1 MPLPPERTFDPVA
14 PVEGTKYDPAAT
26 YAFDNSLSGYAYWAV
41 LSTDGSRRLIGWK
54 HLNHRAQI
62 PTDFPGSDAYLI
74 HRSGVEYRNLN
85 PGDIRYI
92 DYDWSLS
99 TEPVN
104 QWAFVN
110 PWRAHVAT
118 FAHSFDALPGFES
131 FNQLPAASKVT
142 AFQVG
147 QTIGG
152 HAWER
157 LAFWLTYDAALSE
170 DWKLGIVMDPVKKAV
185 DAVCIECQSVSAARR
200 LALNINATTFAA
212 KLAAGRIH
220 GTNRTAT
227 PWEPGDL
234 LTIVPESSEDVT
246 VQTAIAAHVAA
257 FNAARDH
264 YDAHVAHEVI
274 AHEHA

>member
-1 MPLPPERTFDPVA
+1 MPLPPERTFDPVP
-14 PVEGTKYDPAAT
+14 PVEGTKYDPDTVPAQ
-26 YAFDNSLSGYAYWAV
+26 DGNLGSYAYWAIFD
-41 LSTDGSRRLIGWK
+41 TDRTRRVVGWVHTNRPDK
-54 HLNHRAQI
+54 IA
-62 PTDFPGSDAYLI
+62 TEFPGYDAYLI
-74 HRSGVEYRNLN
+74 HRSFLEAQPVDRGVIL
-85 PGDIRYI
+85 YI
-92 DYDWSLS
+92 DYDWTLG

-170 DWKLGIVMDPVKKAV
+170 DWLLPIVMDPVKKAV

>member
-1 MPLPPERTFDPVA
+1 MPLPPEITFDPNP
-14 PVEGTKYDPAAT
+14 PVEGTKYDPDAT
-26 YAFDNSLSGYAYWAV
+26 YTLASNLGSYAYWAV
-41 LSTDGSRRLIGWK
+41 LATDRSRRVIGYK
-54 HLNHRAQI
+54 HVNHHAQI
-62 PTDFPGSDAYLI
+62 PTDFPGADAYLI
-74 HRSGVEYRNLN
+74 HRSSREISGLN
-85 PGDIRYI
+85 PGYIRYI
-92 DYDWSLS
+92 DYDWTFGS
-99 TEPVN
+99 EPVN

-131 FNQLPAASKVT
+131 FRSLPAASKVT

-170 DWKLGIVMDPVKKAV
+170 DWKLPLVMDPVKKAV

-220 GTNRTAT
+220 GTNRSAT

-234 LTIVPESSEDVT
+234 LTIVPESTEDVT

>member
-1 MPLPPERTFDPVA
+1 MI
-14 PVEGTKYDPAAT
+14 
-26 YAFDNSLSGYAYWAV
+26 GY
-41 LSTDGSRRLIGWK
+41 K
-54 HLNHRAQI
+54 HVNAHAQI
-62 PTDFPGSDAYLI
+62 PTDFPGADAYLI
-74 HRSGVEYRNLN
+74 HRSSIEVRGALN
-85 PGDIRYI
+85 RGDPAGYI
-92 DYDWSLS
+92 DYDWTLS

-131 FNQLPAASKVT
+131 FRSLPAASKVT

-170 DWKLGIVMDPVKKAV
+170 DWKLPLVMDPVKKAV

-246 VQTAIAAHVAA
+246 VQTAIAAYVAA

>member
-1 MPLPPERTFDPVA
+1 M
-14 PVEGTKYDPAAT
+14 
-26 YAFDNSLSGYAYWAV
+26 
-41 LSTDGSRRLIGWK
+41 
-54 HLNHRAQI
+54 
-62 PTDFPGSDAYLI
+62 
-74 HRSGVEYRNLN
+74 
-85 PGDIRYI
+85 
-92 DYDWSLS
+92 
-99 TEPVN
+99 
-104 QWAFVN
+104 
-110 PWRAHVAT
+110 
-118 FAHSFDALPGFES
+118 
-131 FNQLPAASKVT
+131 T

-170 DWKLGIVMDPVKKAV
+170 DWKLPLVMDPVKKAV

-220 GTNRTAT
+220 GTNRSAT